1 MTDLAL
7 PFRPAPMPFILLL
20 DEPVRYVRA
29 QFRAIFPSV
38 AVPVAI
44 LSTLAGVA
52 QAVDFRATVARGT
65 TRAGFWS
72 PGVLLIA
79 LALGFLAVFAYTA
92 GQVAALDV
100 LAGRPVSMK
109 QAWRFAL
116 RPAVWGTLL
125 LAFVAIVGSFFVCVL
140 PMFYVAPL
148 LAFTLPVMAEERVF
162 GFPAL
167 ARSAALATYN
177 PGGRWFESPIV
188 KVLLLMLVGTLIT
201 YLAGLLVALP
211 FQLPMFIDF
220 WRDALSGKEDLQG
233 TMARWIWFQV
243 PAQFL
248 SSLVR
253 TAIYLYTAFG
263 IGLLFNDVR
272 GRKEGVDLRSEID
285 VLFPAPPAGAP
296 WP

>member
-1 MTDLAL
+1 
-7 PFRPAPMPFILLL
+7 
-20 DEPVRYVRA
+20 
-29 QFRAIFPSV
+29 
-38 AVPVAI
+38 
-44 LSTLAGVA
+44 
-52 QAVDFRATVARGT
+52 
-65 TRAGFWS
+65 
-72 PGVLLIA
+72 
-79 LALGFLAVFAYTA
+79 
-92 GQVAALDV
+92 VAALDV
-100 LAGRPVSMK
+100 LAGRPVDMK
-109 QAWRFAL
+109 RAWRFAL
-116 RPAVWGTLL
+116 RPGVWGTLL

-148 LAFTLPVMAEERVF
+148 LAFTLPVMAEEGVF

-167 ARSAALATYN
+167 ARSAALATHN
-177 PGGRWFESPIV
+177 PGGRWV
-188 KVLLLMLVGTLIT
+188 
-201 YLAGLLVALP
+201 
-211 FQLPMFIDF
+211 
-220 WRDALSGKEDLQG
+220 SGKEDPQG
-233 TMARWIWFQV
+233 VMARWIWFQV